1 MSRDADEAIVLSP
14 PTTSDNAGGRIDQP
28 RRSFIVQ
35 AGLLSAALWGTSA
48 GAVGTR
54 SAARIAR
61 SVIDRSCRVSGQR
74 LDDLVAKAYPLFNKP
89 AILPTFDASRDGAR
103 FDVDL
108 HRIVTHTV
116 VPETGERLRVSGL
129 LAVPVGVK
137 GELPLVSWQHGTI
150 LSFDQVPSNLT
161 LLADPAYELTD
172 AADSLETLFNV
183 HRFAARGY
191 AVVAAD
197 YVGKGPFREGRGEGY
212 AVKGVS
218 TRTCLDILAAGQQA
232 MRSLGLR
239 PSKRFLHGW
248 SQGALNTQWLHQA
261 LRSQSLPVTGTAV
274 ASPFNDLNEAWS
286 FWAGAQTFPL
296 PAGVASYPALP
307 GWISLCMPWAATN
320 FSTALAGCCTPRCSR
335 NTATWQSN
343 TGRTTS
349 WTPPPHRE
357 SRRAPSC
364 WCRASSIALPTSATA
379 PSCGTSRRIEP
390 PTGTTMHR
398 SAFTTGWPTKR
409 SIRRWSGAP
418 SPQAEL
424 LPAELP
430 SRVAA
435 IAAPSSLAFTEVP
448 PPSTAP
454 RTSRNGSPPW
464 VRQADSARR
473 CRIERPREP

>member
-197 YVGKGPFREGRGEGY
+197 YVGKGPFRDGRGEGY

-232 MRSLGLR
+232 MRTLGLR

-307 GWISLCMPWAATN
+307 GWISLCMIVALGSYELQYGLGGLLHAAVQPQYRDMAKQYWQDYKLDTAAAQGIPTGAQLLVPGFFDRATDERN
-320 FSTALAGCCTPRCSR
+320 SAFLRHLAANRASYWHYDAPIRFHYGLADEAIHPAMVGRALSAGGALAGGVAVPGGS
-335 NTATWQSN
+335 
-343 TGRTTS
+343 
-349 WTPPPHRE
+349 HR
-357 SRRAPSC
+357 
-364 WCRASSIALPTSATA
+364 
-379 PSCGTSRRIEP
+379 GT
-390 PTGTTMHR
+390 
-398 SAFTTGWPTKR
+398 F
-409 SIRRWSGAP
+409 
-418 SPQAEL
+418 
-424 LPAELP
+424 
-430 SRVAA
+430 
-435 IAAPSSLAFTEVP
+435 LAGLYGG
-448 PPSTAP
+448 PSTLDGTQNIPQWFA
-454 RTSRNGSPPW
+454 SLG
-464 VRQADSARR
+464 
-473 CRIERPREP
+473 